1 MFPRHSSIS
10 DDLLIIVDS
19 FNLELS
25 NPTNQVPT
33 RYSDNEYD
41 SNSVIDLMFLCNGS
55 SKLDN
60 HLIQPNWRLSSNH
73 APLTIVITII
83 EEHINS
89 GKHSIIRDSKEE
101 LIFIKDLIIF
111 IRNINTSNMSDIASL
126 DRAVNKFADA
136 V

>member
-1 MFPRHSSIS
+1 
-10 DDLLIIVDS
+10 
-19 FNLELS
+19 
-25 NPTNQVPT
+25 
-33 RYSDNEYD
+33 
-41 SNSVIDLMFLCNGS
+41 MFLCNGS

-60 HLIQPNWRLSSNH
+60 HSIHPDWRLSSNH

-101 LIFIKDLIIF
+101 LTFIKDLT
-111 IRNINTSNMSDIASL
+111 TSNMSDIASL